1 MADKAVTS
9 ANDITDNIFILGD
22 NLMSRITVTA
32 LGNEVNPNKNGVKT
46 VSLLFTF
53 ATQAD
58 KDLFNTM
65 VQSFGV
71 SARSSLP
78 KGYKDQQ
85 TMIMDMYPT
94 FMGTTK
100 DAIWTKVDVRQARQD
115 EQMSFTVQT
124 KAADDRSSK
133 WRTAGKVVIIASSN
147 WGRLS
152 RDDKGEFIL
161 NSFKGF

>member
-1 MADKAVTS
+1 
-9 ANDITDNIFILGD
+9 
-22 NLMSRITVTA
+22 MSRMTVTA
-32 LGNEVNPNKNGVKT
+32 LGKDVKPNKSGVKT

-58 KDLFNTM
+58 KDLFNSM
-65 VQSFGV
+65 VQSCGV

-85 TMIMDMYPT
+85 TMLMDMYPT
-94 FMGTTK
+94 FMGKTK
-100 DAIWTKVDVRQARQD
+100 DDIWTKVDLLQARQD
-115 EQMSFTVQT
+115 EQMSFTVPT

-152 RDDKGEFIL
+152 KEEKGEFIL
-161 NSFKGF
+161 NSFRSF

>member
-1 MADKAVTS
+1 MK
-9 ANDITDNIFILGD
+9 
-22 NLMSRITVTA
+22 
-32 LGNEVNPNKNGVKT
+32 PNKNGVKT

-71 SARSSLP
+71 SARSSLS

-94 FMGTTK
+94 FMGKTN
-100 DAIWTKVDVRQARQD
+100 DDIWTKVDVRQARQD
-115 EQMSFTVQT
+115 EKMSFTVQT
-124 KAADDRSSK
+124 KAAEDRSSK
-133 WRTAGKVVIIASSN
+133 WRTADKVVIIASSN

-152 RDDKGEFIL
+152 RDDKGL
-161 NSFKGF
+161 NSFRSFFKNVSNNPVKTSLIIQ